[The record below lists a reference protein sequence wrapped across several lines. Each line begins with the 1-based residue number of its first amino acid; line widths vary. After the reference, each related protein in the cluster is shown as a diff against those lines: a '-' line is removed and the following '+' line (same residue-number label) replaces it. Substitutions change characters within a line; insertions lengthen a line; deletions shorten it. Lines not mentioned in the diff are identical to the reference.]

1 MNNPSLVDTHAHLD
15 LLGDAEEEVRKAV
28 SLGVLAVIGVSMGG
42 ESIGRTM
49 CLRERFPGIV
59 LPAFGL
65 HPWQIDKED
74 IEEVLGKM
82 EENLEHAVA
91 IGEIGL
97 DYKIKTK
104 KTLQKELFAKQLH
117 LARERD
123 LPVIVHCRYSHQR
136 ALLLVEEADVPRAV
150 YHWYTG
156 PLELIDSIVER
167 GDFISATPAL
177 AYSRMHQEAIRSAPL
192 ENILLETDCPV
203 AYDGEE
209 ATPSRVVRVCEQV
222 ASLKGCSVAEI
233 AGQTTENVGR
243 FLGKAWSE
251 RSARTRSALP
261 CNP

>member
-1 MNNPSLVDTHAHLD
+1 MTNHPLLVDAHAHLD
-15 LLGDAEEEVRKAV
+15 LLGGAEEEIRKAV

-49 CLRERFPGIV
+49 RLKERFPGIV
-59 LPAFGL
+59 LPALGL

-74 IEEVLGKM
+74 VEETLGRM
-82 EENLEHAVA
+82 EENLEQAVA
-91 IGEIGL
+91 VGEIGL

-104 KTLQKELFAKQLH
+104 KALQKELFTKQLH
-117 LARERD
+117 LARERG

-150 YHWYTG
+150 YHWYAG
-156 PLELIDSIVER
+156 PLELIDAIVER

-203 AYDGEE
+203 AYEGEE
-209 ATPSRVVRVCEQV
+209 ATPSTVVRVCEQV
-222 ASLKGCSVAEI
+222 ASLKGCSVAEV
-233 AGQTTENVGR
+233 AGQTTENVKR
-243 FLGKAWSE
+243 FLGVQGFLGKTWPE
-251 RSARTRSALP
+251 RSA
-261 CNP
+261 

>member
-1 MNNPSLVDTHAHLD
+1 METNRPLLVDAHAHLD
-15 LLGDAEEEVRKAV
+15 LLSGAEAEINRAV

-49 CLRERFPGIV
+49 RLRERFPGIV
-59 LPAFGL
+59 LPALGL

-74 IEEVLGKM
+74 IEEALGRI
-82 EENLEHAVA
+82 EENLEQAAA

-97 DYKIKTK
+97 DYKIKTQK
-104 KTLQKELFAKQLH
+104 PLQQELFIKQLH
-117 LARERD
+117 LARESG

-136 ALLLVEEADVPRAV
+136 ALLLVEKVDVPSAV

-156 PLELIDSIVER
+156 PLELIDAIVSR

-203 AYDGEE
+203 AYEGEE
-209 ATPSRVVRVCEQV
+209 ATPSMVVRVCEQV
-222 ASLKGCSVAEI
+222 ASLKGCSVAEV
-233 AGQTTENVGR
+233 AGQTTENVKR
-243 FLGKAWSE
+243 FLGV
-251 RSARTRSALP
+251 
-261 CNP
+261 